1 MMEELEFNIH
11 GFVLKAKTWGNKN
24 GQPMLGI
31 HGWLDNAN
39 SFDKIASLLAPDT
52 YFIAIDLAGHGL
64 SNHRQKN
71 GAYYL
76 WDYALDVLE
85 IIENLQVSK
94 VSIIAHS
101 MGTGVAAIIAG
112 AMPKL
117 IHKLVFI
124 DGLGAPF
131 VVKEEQ
137 IAANF
142 NRSFRQLK
150 MARKTKLY
158 GFSSKKSIQFTS
170 KEEAIQDRMKNHVS
184 TISYDAS
191 ACLVDRSLEKI
202 STGYRWRY
210 DPRIVLPESYRMTET
225 QAQLFIEAITCKTL
239 IILGKQ
245 GLFSEGMFQ
254 ERIDKFKNATLH
266 WIDGG
271 HHMHLEEQHDY
282 TAQLINDF
290 L

>member
-1 MMEELEFNIH
+1 MKEIEFNIH
-11 GFVLKAKTWGNKN
+11 GFVLKAKTWGDKN
-24 GQPMLGI
+24 GQPILGI

-39 SFDKIASLLAPDT
+39 SFDKIAPLLAANT

-64 SNHRQKN
+64 SNHRKKTSS
-71 GAYYL
+71 YYL
-76 WDYALDVLE
+76 WDYALDILE
-85 IIENLQVSK
+85 IIEQLQSQK
-94 VSIIAHS
+94 VNIIAHS

-112 AMPKL
+112 AFPKL

-131 VVKEEQ
+131 VVKEE
-137 IAANF
+137 NMVH
-142 NRSFRQLK
+142 SFHQSVRQLK

-158 GFSSKKSIQFTS
+158 GFSSKNSIQFAS
-170 KEEAIQDRMKNHVS
+170 KEEAIQDRMKNQIS

-191 ACLVDRSLEKI
+191 ACLTARSLTQV
-202 STGYRWRY
+202 SSGYRWRN
-210 DPRIVLPESYRMTET
+210 DPRIALPECYKMTEM
-225 QAQLFIEAITCKTL
+225 QAQLFIEAIACETL

-245 GLFSEGMFQ
+245 GLFSKGMFLS
-254 ERIDKFKNATLH
+254 RVDKFKNATLH
-266 WIDGG
+266 WLEGG
-271 HHMHLEEQHDY
+271 HHLHLEEQHAN